1 MKEKNRF
8 QNNNKD
14 EYISNKIE
22 INKENN
28 LNPVEEMIKNNYQN
42 NNVQEEVK
50 AEKNEE
56 RDEDNDYNDF
66 EVDEN

>member
-1 MKEKNRF
+1 
-8 QNNNKD
+8 
-14 EYISNKIE
+14 
-22 INKENN
+22 
-28 LNPVEEMIKNNYQN
+28 MIKNNYQN
-42 NNVQEEVK
+42 NNVQEAVK